1 MTGMSKEGEERRGKN
16 SCVRAGKDG
25 STRGPRGP
33 KDSQKSRLSICSEL
47 LLAEVTKD
55 LESKT
60 MRARGQN
67 TNSIIQQIDRSGQ
80 KVPLVRGL
88 LVML

>member
-1 MTGMSKEGEERRGKN
+1 MEKFLCAGG
-16 SCVRAGKDG
+16 RASKDG
-25 STRGPRGP
+25 SRRGPRGP
-33 KDSQKSRLSICSEL
+33 KNSQKSRLSIWSEL

>member
-1 MTGMSKEGEERRGKN
+1 MEKFLCGGGWA
-16 SCVRAGKDG
+16 VKDG

-33 KDSQKSRLSICSEL
+33 QNSQKSRLSIWSEH

-55 LESKT
+55 LERKT

>member
-1 MTGMSKEGEERRGKN
+1 MTGMSKEGEERRGKK

-25 STRGPRGP
+25 STKGPRGP
-33 KDSQKSRLSICSEL
+33 RNSQKSRLAIQSEL

-55 LESKT
+55 LESRA

-80 KVPLVRGL
+80 KVRLVRGL